1 VSDERLIVR
10 VTISFFEDLDR
21 QLPPE
26 RGPLG
31 QPSRA
36 DFQAFELVEIID
48 GFATGFDQLPELIAG
63 RGDYRLMMSTGMLVR
78 AYTVIAQR
86 ASDGAVELISLELDL
101 GQDWS

>member
-1 VSDERLIVR
+1 VSPDRLAVR

-21 QLPPE
+21 QLRPE
-26 RGPLG
+26 RGPFG
-31 QPSRA
+31 EPSTA

-63 RGDYRLMMSTGMLVR
+63 RGDYRLMMATGRLVR
-78 AYTVIAQR
+78 AYTVIGQR